1 MSGILASMVPL
12 YVKVMAFSGSARM
25 GRAVHAFEPMNHFI
39 IINRIGSVSIPAGTI
54 RRRNN

>member
-1 MSGILASMVPL
+1 MVPL